1 LLEVQNLEKQTAT
14 RDCHPER
21 SEGSLFVF
29 LEGVDPR
36 CFAPLNM
43 TARKASTL
51 LEIQAFSI
59 AWNLE
64 FEAYL
69 EFEVRDLPVRIRGSS
84 SSLCLG
90 FPSAS
95 TPVPV

>member
-1 LLEVQNLEKQTAT
+1 LLEVQNPKNQIAT
-14 RDCHPER
+14 RDCRPER
-21 SEGSLFVF
+21 GKGFLFVF

-43 TARKASTL
+43 VARKASTL

-64 FEAYL
+64 FEAL
-69 EFEVRDLPVRIRGSS
+69 FGI
-84 SSLCLG
+84 
-90 FPSAS
+90 
-95 TPVPV
+95 